1 MSKLYIDKAK
11 EVLQIESRVIG
22 DLQDRIDEN
31 FEKAVETI
39 YKTKGKVIV
48 TGMGKSGLIGRRIA
62 STLSSTGTPS
72 VFLHAGEASHGDIGV
87 LSRDDLLLIISNS
100 GETDELVYLMPA
112 IKKLGVPIIGLL
124 GKSDST
130 LARRCDIVINVQVEK
145 EACHLGIVPTASS
158 AVVSAMGDA
167 IAISL
172 LDKRGFEKDDFAA
185 LHPGGSL
192 GKKLLTTVADLMSTG
207 DDIPLLKKEKTMKEV
222 LFTMTEKG
230 FGIVGILDDNEELIG
245 VITDGDLRRGLE
257 KGNSFLDRHPGMI
270 MTTNPK
276 WISAS
281 SLAIDALNLMEKYAI
296 TNLFVYNDEKVG
308 RPIGIIHI
316 HDILKYGIM

>member
-1 MSKLYIDKAK
+1 MSKSYIDKAK
-11 EVLQIESRVIG
+11 EVLQIESKVIG
-22 DLQDRIDEN
+22 DLQKRIDEN

-48 TGMGKSGLIGRRIA
+48 TGMGKSGLVGKKIA

-72 VFLHAGEASHGDIGV
+72 VFLHAGEASHGDVGV
-87 LSRDDLLLIISNS
+87 LSKDDILLIISNS
-100 GETDELVYLMPA
+100 GETNELVYLMPA
-112 IKKLGVPIIGLL
+112 IKKLGIPIIGLL

-130 LARRCDIVINVQVEK
+130 LAKRCDIVINVQVER
-145 EACHLGIVPTASS
+145 EACPLGIVPTASS
-158 AVVSAMGDA
+158 AAASAMGDA
-167 IAISL
+167 LSISL
-172 LDKRGFEKDDFAA
+172 LDKRGFEKNDFAV
-185 LHPGGSL
+185 LHPAGSL

-222 LFTMTEKG
+222 LFVMTEKG
-230 FGIVGILDDNEELIG
+230 FGIVGILDDNDELIG

-257 KGNSFLDRHPGMI
+257 KGNSFLDRYPDTI

-296 TNLFVYNDEKVG
+296 TNLFVYNDGKKGKPV
-308 RPIGIIHI
+308 GIIHI
-316 HDILKYGIM
+316 HDILRYGIM